1 MRNLVFGENRSEK
14 LSLSSSKGFMPAVLA
29 ALFLLTLFPIWV
41 HSAEKLMV
49 KDSTGVATFV
59 VEDNGR
65 IFAADRYDAQSHYPG
80 FWLDETGTG
89 RKGAYF
95 VLDENW
101 MQLQRRA
108 QGFGSYEASPVFINI
123 GAPHAALVIDQ
134 TGYAGFGKWGPSY
147 PLHMASGAYCTT
159 GGVWTNASSRQYKQD
174 IKELTSD
181 EAIAALTK
189 LNPVKF
195 KYKSDADERHVGFI
209 AEDVPELV
217 ASKDRKG
224 MSSMDVVAV
233 LTKVVQAQQKTI
245 AELTRKVA
253 ELEKGKP

>member
-1 MRNLVFGENRSEK
+1 MKSFYFREK
-14 LSLSSSKGFMPAVLA
+14 WREKMPLSSSKNLAPGILAGLFMVSIFAP
-29 ALFLLTLFPIWV
+29 WV
-41 HSAEKLMV
+41 YGSDKLMV
-49 KDSTGVATFV
+49 KNSTGVATFI

-134 TGYAGFGKWGPSY
+134 TGYAGFGEWGPSY

-181 EAIAALTK
+181 EAIDALTK